1 MRGVRRYSLS
11 PLRNCAKLSA
21 PMTDIIIEG
30 AKVHNLR
37 NVDVRIPRNSLTVV
51 TGLSGSGKSS
61 LAFDTLYAEGQR
73 RYVESLSA
81 YARQFLDQ
89 MQKPDVERIEGLSPA
104 IAIEQRTTG
113 GNPRSIVATVTE
125 IHDYLRLLYGSIGL
139 AHCPKC
145 GKPVRRQSAEQI
157 VEALLKLPEGTKFI
171 LYAPVV
177 QGRKGRHEE
186 TIADIKRAG
195 FARVRVDGAVHPVEE
210 VPELDK
216 KKNHSID
223 VVVDRLK
230 MVEKGE
236 RDEKAYAQFV
246 TRLTDSVEL
255 GLKTGKGLI
264 YAEILP
270 ASQSPQPSHPSQP
283 SQLVFSEKNACPDCG
298 LSFDELKPRSFS
310 FNSPFGAC
318 PTCGGLGSIFFFD
331 EDLVVPDKS
340 LPLRECIHP
349 WRRAGHMAIMYY
361 NEILARIAKQYKVK
375 LDTPYEKLPADF
387 RHKLMHGFDDDL
399 ILPWR
404 KEDKPF
410 KGVLDSVKRMMENA
424 ESDERREKFEAY
436 QSDRPC
442 PDCHGSRLRPESR
455 AATVAGKTIVEV
467 MAMPVSESLA
477 FFRSL
482 EEGVLSEEERR
493 IVKDVLKEI
502 VKRLGFL
509 NDVGLDYLTL
519 DRASATLSGGEM
531 QRIRLASQIG
541 SGLVGVL
548 YVLDEPTIGLHPRDN
563 EKLIAMLRQ
572 LRDRGNTVVIVE
584 HDGEMMRT
592 ADYIVDL
599 GPGAGREGG
608 RVMYQGD
615 YAGLLKAQTLT
626 ADYLTGRK
634 AIQPT
639 AQSPSPSIKQST
651 PRKYLTISGCTEHN
665 LKNISVKIP
674 LGTFTVV
681 TGVSGSGKSTLIEE
695 TLKRELM
702 RRFYGSKAMPGKFRK
717 LTGVEHIDKV
727 IEIDQSPIGRTPRSN
742 PATYVGFFSEIRE
755 LFAQTEG
762 AKARGYGPGRFSF
775 NVKGGRCETCGGDGV
790 RKLEMSFLPDVYVTC
805 EQCGGKRFNRET
817 LEVKYGGKTIS
828 DVLEMTVAEAYE
840 FFAKV
845 PRLAAKLKTL
855 VDVGLGYIG
864 LGQPAT
870 TLSGGE
876 AQRIKLATELSK
888 RSTGRTLYLLDEPTT
903 GLHFDDIAKL
913 MQLLLKLR
921 ESGNT
926 VVVIEH
932 NVDVM
937 KCADWIVDLGPGGGD
952 AGGNLV
958 CEGPPSTI
966 KACRESLTGRFL

>member
-1 MRGVRRYSLS
+1 
-11 PLRNCAKLSA
+11 
-21 PMTDIIIEG
+21 MTDIIIEG
-30 AKVHNLR
+30 AKVHILR

-195 FARVRVDGAVHPVEE
+195 FARVRVDGAVYPVEE

-270 ASQSPQPSHPSQP
+270 ASQSPRPSHPSQP

-410 KGVLDSVKRMMENA
+410 EGVLDSVKRMMENA

>member
-1 MRGVRRYSLS
+1 
-11 PLRNCAKLSA
+11 
-21 PMTDIIIEG
+21 MTDIIIEG

-195 FARVRVDGAVHPVEE
+195 FARVRVDGAVYPVEE

-270 ASQSPQPSHPSQP
+270 ASQSPRPSHPSQP

-410 KGVLDSVKRMMENA
+410 EGVLDSVKRMMENA

-805 EQCGGKRFNRET
+805 EQCCGKRFNRET